1 MEGSFKDTGSLGTL
15 FGAIADE
22 LERREEMLLGR
33 IACLEKK
40 IGELEERIACL
51 EVSQEPSGENEEYV
65 QVEENEDEYPD
76 EDMIADGA
84 EMAAGGS
91 QEEEEDVT
99 VCMEVAEDEVVEF
112 REEAEEEVGETV
124 ESGEIV
130 ESEETVLQEELPEE
144 ELPEVELEFEF
155 ELDDE
160 ERPESYREDDDE
172 PVLVLDKVRPDWYD
186 WEVDIPGHYIDDIRE
201 GIGLNDKILFM
212 NELFGGSVEV
222 FNDTVDDLNGMRNLV
237 ETVEYLR
244 ERFPQW
250 DEESDEVYRFYMI
263 VRRRFNKQK

>member
-1 MEGSFKDTGSLGTL
+1 MKGSFKETESLGTL
-15 FGAIADE
+15 FGAIADV
-22 LERREEMLLGR
+22 LEQREEMLLER
-33 IACLEKK
+33 IALLEEK
-40 IGELEERIACL
+40 IGQLEERIAQL
-51 EVSQEPSGENEEYV
+51 EN
-65 QVEENEDEYPD
+65 EYPD
-76 EDMIADGA
+76 EDIPA
-84 EMAAGGS
+84 EEISAEEMDTEKYMA
-91 QEEEEDVT
+91 EEEEIAAEEYLEEDV
-99 VCMEVAEDEVVEF
+99 EVAEVLGGH
-112 REEAEEEVGETV
+112 AEEELV
-124 ESGEIV
+124 EP
-130 ESEETVLQEELPEE
+130 EETEHEE

-160 ERPESYREDDDE
+160 AFEDTQVEE

-212 NELFGGSVEV
+212 RELFGDSVEV
-222 FNDTVDDLNGMRNLV
+222 FNETIDALNGMCNLV

-250 DEESDEVYRFYMI
+250 DEESDEVYRFYMT